1 MNPQS
6 LSTRSAVWAH
16 FRFAI
21 VGSLLSAPPSRG
33 ELQAAIAVLA
43 EKTWTHPITQRE
55 VHFSAKTIER
65 WFYRARRERDD
76 PVGVLRRAVR
86 KDCGKVSLT
95 PELVQLKAIEKWDGQ
110 LPTALGSQTVFGL
123 PTK

>member
-1 MNPQS
+1 MTPKNLP
-6 LSTRSAVWAH
+6 STSAAWAH

-55 VHFSAKTIER
+55 VRFSAKTIER
-65 WFYRARRERDD
+65 WFYRAT
-76 PVGVLRRAVR
+76 RA
-86 KDCGKVSLT
+86 
-95 PELVQLKAIEKWDGQ
+95 
-110 LPTALGSQTVFGL
+110 
-123 PTK
+123 